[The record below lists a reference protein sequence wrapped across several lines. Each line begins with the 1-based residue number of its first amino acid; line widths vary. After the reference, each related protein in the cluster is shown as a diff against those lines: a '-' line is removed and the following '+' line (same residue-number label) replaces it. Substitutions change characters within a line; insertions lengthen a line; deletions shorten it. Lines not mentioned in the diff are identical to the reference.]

1 MSSHRADRDPFLDE
15 SLDGLIRWALHDE
28 VHGAEPSPQ
37 VWERI
42 QTRIRHEA
50 DSAVARP
57 RQRQKPLSRRSWL
70 GWLVGAGASFPVPG
84 DPRAAWQRQM
94 LASDMGLSLSI
105 VRIIEGRMPVLRLV
119 A

>member
-57 RQRQKPLSRRSWL
+57 TQNPVAAFVAR
-70 GWLVGAGASFPVPG
+70 WLVSGASFPCSRPAPPG
-84 DPRAAWQRQM
+84 ANVDF
-94 LASDMGLSLSI
+94 
-105 VRIIEGRMPVLRLV
+105 
-119 A
+119 

>member
-1 MSSHRADRDPFLDE
+1 MNE
-15 SLDGLIRWALHDE
+15 SLDGLIRWALHDG

-37 VWERI
+37 AWERI
-42 QTRIRHEA
+42 QTRIRDGA

-57 RQRQKPLSRRSWL
+57 RKRQNPLSRRSWL
-70 GWLVGAGASFPVPG
+70 GWLVGAGADFPVPG

-94 LASDMGLSLSI
+94 LAADMGMSLSI
-105 VRIIEGRMPVLRLV
+105 VRIIEGRMPILRLV